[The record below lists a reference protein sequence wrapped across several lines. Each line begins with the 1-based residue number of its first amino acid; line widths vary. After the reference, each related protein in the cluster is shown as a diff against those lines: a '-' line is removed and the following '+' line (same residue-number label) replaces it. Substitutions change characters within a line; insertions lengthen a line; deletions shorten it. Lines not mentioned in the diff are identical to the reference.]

1 MDNQDNLN
9 ILSIGNIIKK
19 YLKLFIFCALLSSIF
34 VYLITEYI
42 ITPKYTANATMVIGS
57 SGNTEGSNLV
67 DELNIDYNQIQA
79 NKALISTYSEI
90 VKSRGIADKVI
101 SNLNLDMDYEE
112 FSEKVSIEP
121 VNDTQI
127 ISVKVVDTIPER
139 TQDIANETANIF
151 KDSIG
156 DIMKVDNVQILDG
169 ASLPDTPYSPNI
181 LINTIAG
188 FLAGNIIGIIIAIFR
203 EFSDTTIKSQDDINK
218 YFDIPV
224 IGIIPDKKQG

>member
-1 MDNQDNLN
+1 MNEQEIDLIELFKN
-9 ILSIGNIIKK
+9 IKK
-19 YLKLFIFCALLSSIF
+19 HTLLIIILGLLLGGISYGVSSY
-34 VYLITEYI
+34 VL
-42 ITPKYTANATMVIGS
+42 TPKYDSNATMIV
-57 SGNTEGSNLV
+57 SNSTSTDSQSIEQANV
-67 DELNIDYNQIQA
+67 DFGQIQA

-121 VNDTQI
+121 VKDTQI

-139 TQDIANETANIF
+139 AQDIANETANIF

-169 ASLPDTPYSPNI
+169 ATLPERPSSPNI
-181 LINTIAG
+181 KKNTAIGVVLGLILGVMISI
-188 FLAGNIIGIIIAIFR
+188 FKELA
-203 EFSDTTIKSQDDINK
+203 DTTIKTQDDISNN
-218 YFDIPV
+218 FDLPV

>member
-1 MDNQDNLN
+1 MNEQEIDLIELFNN
-9 ILSIGNIIKK
+9 IKK
-19 YLKLFIFCALLSSIF
+19 HTLLIIIFGLLIGGISYGVSSY
-34 VYLITEYI
+34 VL
-42 ITPKYTANATMVIGS
+42 TPKYDSSATMIVS
-57 SGNTEGSNLV
+57 NSTNTDSQNLQQANV
-67 DELNIDYNQIQA
+67 ELGQIQA

-127 ISVKVVDTIPER
+127 ISVMVVDTIPER
-139 TQDIANETANIF
+139 AQDIANETANIF

-169 ASLPDTPYSPNI
+169 ATLPDRPSSPNI
-181 LINTIAG
+181 KKNTAIGLILGLILG
-188 FLAGNIIGIIIAIFR
+188 VMISIFK
-203 EFSDTTIKSQDDINK
+203 ELSDTTIKTQDDIGQ
-218 YFDIPV
+218 YFDLPV